1 MEQLIM
7 LMIDEELDSNVLEG
21 TEPIDLEMYIYPR
34 IEEEY
39 PLFSELE
46 PGIG

>member
-1 MEQLIM
+1 MELIA
-7 LMIDEELDSNVLEG
+7 LMIEEELGDNELEG
-21 TEPIDLEMYIYPR
+21 TKPVELEMYIYPR
-34 IEEEY
+34 IEDEY

>member
-1 MEQLIM
+1 MELIAI
-7 LMIDEELDSNVLEG
+7 MIEEEIDGDIPEG
-21 TEPIDLEMYIYPR
+21 SEPLFDPEMFVYPR

-46 PGIG
+46 PGDV

>member
-7 LMIDEELDSNVLEG
+7 LMIEEELDGNELEG
-21 TEPIDLEMYIYPR
+21 TKPVDLEMYIYPR